1 MRTFAKRLAE
11 LALFLL
17 ISSPAGAA
25 KAPEPPPWS
34 CSAYKA
40 CNSEN
45 HCVAIHGFPLGF
57 ELRAAEG
64 DKDRFIL
71 VGYDGRKRT
80 AIVFG
85 TLEKARQSIEAG
97 RNAQRVSVVLI
108 SNNEVGD
115 AHAFWA
121 HSVYSRGDK
130 SFISGEFLS
139 VACG

>member
-11 LALFLL
+11 LTLFLL

-25 KAPEPPPWS
+25 KAPGPPPWS
-34 CSAYKA
+34 CRAYVA

-45 HCVAIHGFPLGF
+45 HCVAIAGIPLGF
-57 ELRAAEG
+57 ELRSAEG
-64 DKDRFIL
+64 GKDRFIL
-71 VGYDGRKRT
+71 VGYDGRERN

-97 RNAQRVSVVLI
+97 RNVERVSVVLI
-108 SNNEVGD
+108 SNNKVGD
-115 AHAFWA
+115 GHGFWA

-139 VACG
+139 IACG

>member
-1 MRTFAKRLAE
+1 MMTFAKRLAE

-25 KAPEPPPWS
+25 KAPGPPPWS
-34 CSAYKA
+34 CLAFKA

-45 HCVAIHGFPLGF
+45 RCVAVYGIPLGV
-57 ELRAAEG
+57 EMRAAEG
-64 DKDRFIL
+64 DKYLFIL
-71 VGYDGRKRT
+71 VGYGGQKCT

-85 TLEKARQSIEAG
+85 TLKKARQSIEAG
-97 RNAQRVSVVLI
+97 RNAERVSVVLI

-115 AHAFWA
+115 AHGFWA

-130 SFISGEFLS
+130 PFISGEYLGI
-139 VACG
+139 ACG

>member
-25 KAPEPPPWS
+25 KAPGSPPWS
-34 CSAYKA
+34 CRAYEA

-64 DKDRFIL
+64 EKDRFIL
-71 VGYDGRKRT
+71 IGYDGQKRT
-80 AIVFG
+80 AVVFD
-85 TLEKARQSIEAG
+85 TLEMARQSFEAG

-108 SNNEVGD
+108 SSNEVGD
-115 AHAFWA
+115 AHGFWA
-121 HSVYSRGDK
+121 HSVYSRGDM
-130 SFISGEFLS
+130 SFLSGEFLS
-139 VACG
+139 IACG

>member
-25 KAPEPPPWS
+25 KDPGPPPWS
-34 CSAYKA
+34 CRAYKA
-40 CNSEN
+40 CDSEY
-45 HCVAIHGFPLGF
+45 HCVAIWGIPLGVK
-57 ELRAAEG
+57 LRTAGG

-71 VGYDGRKRT
+71 VEYGGQERT

-97 RNAQRVSVVLI
+97 RNAERVSVVLI

-115 AHAFWA
+115 AHGFWA

-130 SFISGEFLS
+130 PFISGEFLGI
-139 VACG
+139 ACG